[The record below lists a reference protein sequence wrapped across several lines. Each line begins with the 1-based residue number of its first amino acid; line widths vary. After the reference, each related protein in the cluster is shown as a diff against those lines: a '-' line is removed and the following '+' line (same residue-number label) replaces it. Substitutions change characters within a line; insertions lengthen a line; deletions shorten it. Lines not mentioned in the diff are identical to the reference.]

1 MSKPYTPT
9 YKTLNWPAYNKALKR
24 RGSLTI
30 WFDPDMTWDAAPS
43 GKRGRQQTYSDA
55 SIQTCLTMKVL
66 FGMVDIVAPLVRA
79 TMSTRQTTGFVESL
93 LGLIGLNWT
102 VPDFSTL
109 SRRQKTLAVNIPH
122 RGSKEPLHLLIDSTG
137 IKGEG
142 EGEWNARK
150 HGGAERRVWRK
161 VHLAIDEETLEVRA
175 VEVTSSDVGDA
186 PMLPELLSQIPPDQE
201 IASVTADGA
210 YDTRKC
216 HDAIHFP
223 ATVCLQTV
231 RGAERGAA
239 AVIPPRKNAKPW
251 KAVTAGA
258 VARNE
263 ALRASKYLGRALWRR
278 WSGYHRRSRAE
289 TKMHC
294 VKLLGQR
301 LMARDF
307 DRQVTEFQVRVAVLN
322 GFTALGIPVTQAA
335 G

>member
-1 MSKPYTPT
+1 MSRPSTPT
-9 YKTLNWPAYNKALKR
+9 YKTLNWPAHNKALKR

-30 WFDPDMTWDAAPS
+30 WFDPDMPWAAKPT
-43 GKRGRQQTYSDA
+43 GKRGRQPVYSDA
-55 SIQTCLTMKVL
+55 AVQTCLTMKVL
-66 FGMVDIVAPLVRA
+66 FGMAL
-79 TMSTRQTTGFVESL
+79 RQTTGFVESL
-93 LGLIGLNWT
+93 LRLMGLDWD

-109 SRRQKTLAVNIPH
+109 SRRRKTLAVNIPH
-122 RGSKEPLHLLIDSTG
+122 RGSQGPLHLLIDSTG
-137 IKGEG
+137 IKVDG
-142 EGEWNARK
+142 EGEWNTRK
-150 HGGAERRVWRK
+150 HGGAKRRVWRK
-161 VHLAIDEETLEVRA
+161 VHLGIVEETLEVRA
-175 VEVTSSDVGDA
+175 VEVTSSDIGDA
-186 PMLPELLSQIPPDQE
+186 PMLPELLAQIPADQD

-216 HDAIHFP
+216 HDAI
-223 ATVCLQTV
+223 
-231 RGAERGAA
+231 AERGAN

-251 KAVTAGA
+251 KAITAGA

-278 WSGYHRRSRAE
+278 WSGYHRRSRVE

-307 DRQVTEFQVRVAVLN
+307 ERQAAEFQVRVAVLN
-322 GFTALGIPVTQAA
+322 GFTALGTPVTEVA